1 MKGRVDHLLELAR
14 LAGKVLLSYA
24 VAAWL
29 IYLGLGVALA
39 EHLATGSPWLLV
51 AALLLAGPAPLLLSR
66 RSRTRR
72 PGRLEE
78 AWAGLD
84 TREAGSLAA
93 FHGLLQQQT
102 GLSRDERVQW
112 EERLLEA
119 WHGVERGLDA
129 ATAADLRDLLFVQR
143 SLGARELDFLRVLT
157 PELVPAADLLH
168 LWNRALAAGHTPDG
182 AALEPVCQAL
192 ALGPAPRGLRAA
204 LPLLVHLWRDGHEVG
219 RALLRAQVAAGRIS
233 LRRLPEDVRPLLA
246 GVAGSR
252 PGGPLDAIPF
262 LRLLPLAR
270 WRRALRA
277 RPGTLALSG
286 AALALAVA
294 GTWWLTREPAP
305 APMQAPPATSYAYA
319 PPAGVDGGYTL
330 QVLASRDSV
339 QTAQF
344 LASLHGEGRYAYAL
358 APRQNGSYYR
368 VRLGWFAER
377 AAADSVASL
386 LKERHVISEWYVA
399 NFDRSG
405 RLFET
410 LAPPDSAAA
419 GPNEDSR

>member
-72 PGRLEE
+72 PERLQE

-84 TREAGSLAA
+84 ARDAGSLAA
-93 FHGLLQQQT
+93 FHDLLQQQT

-129 ATAADLRDLLFVQR
+129 ATAADLRDLLFVQKA
-143 SLGARELDFLRVLT
+143 LGERELDFLRVLT
-157 PELVPAADLLH
+157 PELVPAADLLR
-168 LWNRALAAGHTPDG
+168 LWNQALAAGHAPDG
-182 AALEPVCQAL
+182 QALEPVCRAL
-192 ALGPAPRGLRAA
+192 AQGSPPRRLRAA
-204 LPLLVHLWRDGHEVG
+204 LPLLLRLWRDGHEAG

-233 LRRLPEDVRPLLA
+233 LRRLPEDIRPLLA

-252 PGGPLDAIPF
+252 AGGPLDAVPL

-270 WRRALRA
+270 WGRALRA
-277 RPGTLALSG
+277 RPRALASLG
-286 AALALAVA
+286 AALLLAAA
-294 GTWWLTREPAP
+294 GGWWLTREPAP
-305 APMQAPPATSYAYA
+305 APMQAPPATSFAYS
-319 PPAGVDGGYTL
+319 PPVGVEDGFTL
-330 QVLASRDSV
+330 QVLASRDSA

-344 LASLHGEGRYAYAL
+344 VAAMHGEGRYAYAL

-368 VRLGWFAER
+368 VRLGWFAAR
-377 AAADSVASL
+377 AAADSVAAL

-399 NFDRSG
+399 NFDRTG

-410 LAPPDSAAA
+410 LAPPDSTAAA
-419 GPNEDSR
+419 PTKDSR